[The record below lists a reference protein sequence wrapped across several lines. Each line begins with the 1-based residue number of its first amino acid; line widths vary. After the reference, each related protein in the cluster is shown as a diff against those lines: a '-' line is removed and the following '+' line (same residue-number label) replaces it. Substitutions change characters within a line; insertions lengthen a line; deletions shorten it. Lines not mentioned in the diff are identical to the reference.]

1 MGILDKILGKRERPV
16 RPVRRQIEIPPEEP
30 EDIAQDILID
40 HEFIFIPEQDYEK
53 NILSIGYRVKVEN
66 NGEYPMGA
74 PRIDFFKKSKL
85 GKFGEP
91 ESVKG
96 MIDPGRSMEIS
107 VPFQITYVGG
117 KEEIEFKLH
126 YFDFKAKT
134 ERQIR
139 MKTEPLKVV
148 VPKFKPLK
156 KDDEG
161 YRVLVSNLYRWT
173 VETSVMKL
181 PPKELFQS
189 MTESF
194 ESMGFTE
201 SNSVINE
208 NLFRG
213 IRQFCGTDDKG
224 RKWAA
229 QVQIIGKGRE
239 SKLLLYAFGERPLF
253 AYNLATRALLKI
265 PQRDRILSSIGP
277 HDQ

>member
-1 MGILDKILGKRERPV
+1 LGLLDKLMRRKERPV
-16 RPVRRQIEIPPEEP
+16 RPVVRHVEIPPEGP
-30 EDIAQDILID
+30 EDIAQDIVID
-40 HEFIFIPEQDYEK
+40 HEFVFFPEPDYEK
-53 NILSIGYRVKVEN
+53 NILSMGYRVKVEN

-85 GKFGEP
+85 GRFGEP

-96 MIDPGRSMEIS
+96 MIDPGRSIDIS
-107 VPFQITYVGG
+107 VPFHTTYTGG

-126 YFDFKAKT
+126 YFDFRAKT
-134 ERQIR
+134 ERQIKMR
-139 MKTEPLKVV
+139 TEPLKVV

-161 YRVLVSNLYRWT
+161 YRVLASNLYRWT
-173 VETSVMKL
+173 VETKTMNL
-181 PPKELFQS
+181 PPKELFQT

-194 ESMGFTE
+194 EEMGFTE
-201 SNSVINE
+201 SNTVVNE

-253 AYNLATRALLKI
+253 AYNLATRALLKV
-265 PQRDRILSSIGP
+265 PQRDRILSSISMVDG
-277 HDQ
+277 